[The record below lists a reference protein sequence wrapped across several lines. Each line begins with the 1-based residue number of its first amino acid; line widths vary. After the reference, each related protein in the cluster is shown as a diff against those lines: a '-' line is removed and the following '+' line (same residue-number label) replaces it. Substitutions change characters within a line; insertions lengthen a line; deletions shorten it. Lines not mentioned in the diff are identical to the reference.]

1 MRWKLI
7 KGFIKIVSFL
17 RNDNFEKSREAWFL
31 SFWFDAV
38 SFIKKPERLVRNHYK
53 VGDTVWAY
61 KLLVKDHLQDW

>member
-38 SFIKKPERLVRNHYK
+38 SFIKNRKDWSEIIIRLGTLFGHINC
-53 VGDTVWAY
+53 
-61 KLLVKDHLQDW
+61 